1 MNLCKA
7 LYFNQ
12 IFFLLYLLTMQNIV
26 KEKIITISNIAAINT
41 EAIIVLLST
50 SYTSTSFSVNFD
62 VDKEVKSLLVNDV
75 PENGGQSNQKCALKN
90 LANKISKFIP
100 PMGSVLYQFLPFLLE
115 ESKSMHMPSCSH
127 KQCASFF
134 PIQEHDEP

>member
-62 VDKEVKSLLVNDV
+62 FGKEVKSLLVNDV
-75 PENGGQSNQKCALKN
+75 PENGGQSNQKYALKN

-100 PMGSVLYQFLPFLLE
+100 PMG
-115 ESKSMHMPSCSH
+115 
-127 KQCASFF
+127 
-134 PIQEHDEP
+134 

>member
-1 MNLCKA
+1 M
-7 LYFNQ
+7 
-12 IFFLLYLLTMQNIV
+12 MQNIV

-90 LANKISKFIP
+90 LAKNFKIYSTKGFSIV
-100 PMGSVLYQFLPFLLE
+100 SILTIFT
-115 ESKSMHMPSCSH
+115 
-127 KQCASFF
+127 
-134 PIQEHDEP
+134 

>member
-75 PENGGQSNQKCALKN
+75 PENGGQSNQKYALKT
-90 LANKISKFIP
+90 
-100 PMGSVLYQFLPFLLE
+100 
-115 ESKSMHMPSCSH
+115 
-127 KQCASFF
+127 
-134 PIQEHDEP
+134 

>member
-12 IFFLLYLLTMQNIV
+12 IFFLLYLLMMQNIV

-90 LANKISKFIP
+90 LANT
-100 PMGSVLYQFLPFLLE
+100 
-115 ESKSMHMPSCSH
+115 H
-127 KQCASFF
+127 
-134 PIQEHDEP
+134 